1 MISNSQDICLN
12 QEQCNIINT
21 LIYFDVFSY
30 PITLSELHQF
40 IQNSQTDIN
49 SLEKNVTEL
58 CNKQLIT
65 KIDTYYGINNSKAL
79 VETRI
84 KGNNNAQKH
93 ATKAFKNA
101 LLIGAFPYVRGVY
114 ISGSFSK
121 GYMDESGDID
131 YFIITHPN
139 RLWIARTLL
148 ILYKKI
154 FLLNS
159 RKYFCVNY
167 FIDTDN
173 LEIPD
178 KNIFTATEVLTLIP
192 GYNQSLFETFLNKN
206 SWTTKHLPQKNAAI
220 NSQSINKNTWLKN
233 GTEKLLN
240 NKIGEWMDDVFMRI
254 TIAKWKRKF
263 KHLEHTNFEL
273 ALRSRKYVSK
283 HHPQNFQW
291 KVLKAIE
298 EKSKAFEQ
306 KFNVKLAVPVN
317 N

>member
-1 MISNSQDICLN
+1 MNSYNPSINLSK
-12 QEQCNIINT
+12 EQCNIINT
-21 LIYFDVFSY
+21 LIYFDVFNY
-30 PITLSELHQF
+30 PITLTELAEF
-40 IQNSQTDIN
+40 IQHEKIDIN
-49 SLEKNVTEL
+49 TLEYNLTIL
-58 CNKQLIT
+58 CNNKLVI
-65 KIDTYYGINNSKAL
+65 KIDSYYGINNKKEL

-84 KGNNNAQKH
+84 KGNINAQKQ
-93 ATKAFKNA
+93 AAKAFKNA
-101 LLIGAFPYVRGVY
+101 RLIGAFPYVRGVY

-121 GYMDESGDID
+121 GYMDEGGDID

-173 LEIPD
+173 LEISD

-192 GYNQSLFETFLNKN
+192 AYNQALFECFLMKN
-206 SWTTKHLPQKNAAI
+206 SWVAHYLPQKTAI
-220 NSQSINKNTWLKN
+220 IKNESQVNNSWIKTT
-233 GTEKLLN
+233 TEVLLN
-240 NKIGEWMDDVFMRI
+240 NKMGEIIDDVFMRL

-263 KHLEHTNFEL
+263 KHLAQANFEL

-283 HHPQNFQW
+283 HHPQNFQS
-291 KVLKAIE
+291 KVLNAIA

-306 KFNVKLAVPVN
+306 KFNVKLTGCITN
-317 N
+317 